1 MEIAIYA
8 KKRNGNDGKT
18 FYSYL
23 ATLTRKDGTK
33 QTVSVKFRDEAGN
46 PKPERCPMN
55 IKFDRGAAN
64 MATKE
69 FVREDTGEVGI
80 SYTLWV
86 SAWEPGSPFVD
97 HSLDD
102 FDV

>member
-1 MEIAIYA
+1 MEITIYA
-8 KKRNGNDGKT
+8 KKRTTADGKT

-23 ATLTRKDGTK
+23 STLTRKDGTK
-33 QTVSVKFRDEAGN
+33 QTVSVKFRDDAGN
-46 PKPERCPMN
+46 PKPENCPMN

-64 MATKE
+64 MVTRD
-69 FVREDTGEVGI
+69 FTREDTGETGI

-86 SAWEPGSPFVD
+86 SRWEHGAPFVD

-102 FDV
+102 FE

>member
-1 MEIAIYA
+1 MEITIYA
-8 KKRNGNDGKT
+8 KKRNSSDGKM

-23 ATLTRKDGTK
+23 SILTRKDGTK

-46 PKPERCPMN
+46 PKPENCPMN
-55 IKFDRGAAN
+55 VKFDKRNAN
-64 MATKE
+64 MSTKE
-69 FVREDTGEVGI
+69 FVREDTGEVAT

-86 SAWEPGSPFVD
+86 SAWEPGTPFVD

-102 FDV
+102 FE

>member
-1 MEIAIYA
+1 MEITIFA
-8 KKRNGNDGKT
+8 KKRTASDGKS

-23 ATLTRKDGTK
+23 STLTRKDKTK

-46 PKPERCPMN
+46 PKPEKCPMN
-55 IKFDRGAAN
+55 IKFDRGSAN
-64 MATKE
+64 VATKD
-69 FVREDTGEVGI
+69 FIREDTGEVAT

-86 SAWEPGSPFVD
+86 SAWEPGEPFVD

-102 FDV
+102 FE